1 MSSPLPGLSPREGAE
16 PNDPSD
22 RTWSELDIESV
33 LSKASAEGIEG
44 MGSLICKNQNRTEVR
59 RREKWGAYIL

>member
-33 LSKASAEGIEG
+33 LSKASAEGMEG
-44 MGSLICKNQNRTEVR
+44 MGSLICKSESRIEV
-59 RREKWGAYIL
+59 RREKWAKVQN